1 VTYLT
6 DPTPARHTAGSA
18 SWNETFGAGFSLPKA
33 ADRKDWNVKWKG
45 TAGKGKAQALFSNAH
60 QAMNG
65 LGLCMFTMLT
75 GSLPWA
81 ELLDAATGWGLTE
94 ADLLVCGERI
104 QNLRAA
110 FNRREG
116 LAPKDFQPHRRMLG
130 EGDGQLEAGPLKG
143 IRVPLPVLR
152 DDYYKSMQWNTT
164 TGNLAKGRAAEL
176 GMADLLAGYTE

>member
-1 VTYLT
+1 M
-6 DPTPARHTAGSA
+6 
-18 SWNETFGAGFSLPKA
+18 PKA
-33 ADRKDWNVKWKG
+33 ADKKDWNVSWKG

-60 QAMNG
+60 QVMNG

-75 GSLPWA
+75 GALPWA

-116 LAPKDFQPHRRMLG
+116 LGPKDFQPHPRMLG
-130 EGDGQLEAGPLKG
+130 EGDGNLPAGPLKG
-143 IRVPLPVLR
+143 IKVALPMLK
-152 DDYYKSMQWNTT
+152 DDYYKAMHWDPQ
-164 TGNLAKGRAAEL
+164 TGAVDQEHAEAL
-176 GMADLLAGYTE
+176 GMAELLQGYTR